1 VDTVHIFPAI
11 ERLNVTPESTTQS
24 DAYLSIEAVQEM
36 TKYGITCSQTSLFS
50 YGAYRYTNL
59 GDAIAE
65 AKRHPHAG

>member
-1 VDTVHIFPAI
+1 MV
-11 ERLNVTPESTTQS
+11 PEKTNQS
-24 DAYLSIEAVQEM
+24 GAYLSIEAVQEM

-59 GDAIAE
+59 ADAIAE